1 MWVGEWGGEG
11 VVKELRQGEGRVW
24 WGAWCGGVASDWQLS
39 CMVSGAVDG
48 GHACQPPPYCHG
60 VLPSAPAPSCG
71 HCYW

>member
-1 MWVGEWGGEG
+1 MGEGGG
-11 VVKELRQGEGRVW
+11 VVKELWEGEVRVW
-24 WGAWCGGVASDWQLS
+24 WGAWCGVWLVAEQWVAQLS

-48 GHACQPPPYCHG
+48 GHAWQPPPYCHG